1 MSSLRLT
8 DLGQD
13 VLLNICA
20 EIFEDNPRERVTL
33 TWRGESRMESEP
45 PKIFPGPPS
54 ELLLDLAPM
63 HSQLA
68 AATRPYIWREVLI
81 AYGSYDATE
90 RGLTRL
96 ERAQRPHIAPYV
108 QALFLSFNF
117 IGDQDEYI
125 PEMVTMISNFTALRA
140 VCLGTF
146 QSYRQPRMYAPLATA
161 IRTHPHIDTLMVWH
175 MTHSS
180 ELIAEGNSRPY
191 HIHLQYCHSGSA
203 AVLAKPKCL
212 TSLSHQ
218 NEEPQNL
225 EDHLPAFVWD
235 TLKYLAPGHP
245 DVEEEAD
252 HKFLQESLLRYIK
265 SGRTP
270 ALRTLDLSSLPTYA
284 ERRPDWLQLGKQLPQ
299 LRSFK
304 YASRSSSTV
313 DEATAMLKA
322 FSHVRCLHIVVPSRA
337 SEFYDEDS
345 DDEDEEFDL
354 NPIFLALLSKMPLEH
369 LVLDIWHSPVEFLVD
384 EGVLEEFA
392 EVWVKQLAELCK
404 ALETVRM
411 RYHWED
417 MEGDEEPVVVEYKIK
432 RSGSNGPMLEAV
444 TPRVL
449 AGTLL
454 EFLD

>member
-20 EIFEDNPRERVTL
+20 EVFEDNPRERVTL
-33 TWRGESRMESEP
+33 MWCGDSRMESEP

-54 ELLLDLAPM
+54 EVLLNLAPM

-68 AATRPYIWREVLI
+68 AATRPYIWREVLV

-90 RGLTRL
+90 QGLTRL
-96 ERAQRPHIAPYV
+96 ERAQQPHIAPYV

-117 IGDQDEYI
+117 FGGDDDKYV
-125 PEMVTMISNFTALRA
+125 PEMVSMISKFTALRA

-146 QSYRQPRMYAPLATA
+146 QSHSQPRMYPSLATA

-191 HIHLQYCHSGSA
+191 HIHLEYCHNESA

-218 NEEPQNL
+218 NMEPQNL
-225 EDHLPAFVWD
+225 AKHLSASVWD
-235 TLKYLAPGHP
+235 TLKYLAPGYP
-245 DVEEEAD
+245 DVEVAD

-270 ALRTLDLSSLPTYA
+270 ALRTLDLSELSPYA
-284 ERRPDWLQLGKQLPQ
+284 RSYPDWLQLGKQLPQ

-304 YASRSSSTV
+304 YASRSTSTV
-313 DEATAMLKA
+313 DEATAMLEA
-322 FSHVRCLHIVVPSRA
+322 FSHVRCLHIVAPSLA
-337 SEFYDEDS
+337 SEWPEEDS
-345 DDEDEEFDL
+345 DDEDEEPVL
-354 NPIFLALLSKMPLEH
+354 N
-369 LVLDIWHSPVEFLVD
+369 
-384 EGVLEEFA
+384 
-392 EVWVKQLAELCK
+392 
-404 ALETVRM
+404 
-411 RYHWED
+411 
-417 MEGDEEPVVVEYKIK
+417 
-432 RSGSNGPMLEAV
+432 
-444 TPRVL
+444 
-449 AGTLL
+449 
-454 EFLD
+454 